1 MEAAMSE
8 EYGITSKNLQ
18 MSVSSL
24 QKLYEKEPII
34 QGVNVNS
41 FFE

>member
-1 MEAAMSE
+1 
-8 EYGITSKNLQ
+8 

-24 QKLYEKEPII
+24 RKLYEKEPII

-41 FFE
+41 FFEEITDNTGV